1 MKILIVDDQ
10 EIDREVIKKILSDYE
25 VIEESNGTSAWR
37 KLLEDKDIE
46 LLISD
51 VLVPD
56 MDGRELVHL
65 LRHNEAL
72 CDLPVILISGGFS
85 DGMIDFEDKVNPE
98 KTKFLL
104 KPLSKD
110 ELIKTIKELV

>member
-1 MKILIVDDQ
+1 MKVLIVDDQ
-10 EIDREVIKKILSDYE
+10 EIDRELVKRMISDYE
-25 VIEESNGTSAWR
+25 TIEEPSGTTAWR
-37 KLLEDKDIE
+37 RLLEDKEIT

-51 VLVPD
+51 ILIPD

-65 LRHNEAL
+65 IRHNEDL

-98 KTKFLL
+98 KTRLLL

-110 ELIKTIKELV
+110 ELIKTIKELL

>member
-1 MKILIVDDQ
+1 MKVLIVDDQ
-10 EIDREVIKKILSDYE
+10 EIDREVIKKMLSEYE
-25 VIEESNGTSAWR
+25 VVEESNGTSAWR
-37 KLLEDKDIE
+37 RLLEDPSIK
-46 LLISD
+46 LLVSD

-65 LRHNEAL
+65 LRSNEAL

-110 ELIKTIKELV
+110 ELTKVIKELL